1 MKHSSHE
8 NLGYL
13 LTRAS
18 WTWNQRLIELFR
30 SKGFHDQK
38 PSFGAI
44 FIPLFD
50 NDGLSVKEIAK
61 LSKFTKQTASIY
73 IRELEGLGYVKKK
86 QDKVDKRSVLIF
98 LTPKGKKLRLIA
110 NTCVAQ
116 VNAEFRKN
124 LDPTEFRQLLVF
136 LRKCI

>member
-1 MKHSSHE
+1 M
-8 NLGYL
+8 
-13 LTRAS
+13 
-18 WTWNQRLIELFR
+18 ELFR

>member
-1 MKHSSHE
+1 ME
-8 NLGYL
+8 M
-13 LTRAS
+13 
-18 WTWNQRLIELFR
+18 FR
-30 SKGFHDQK
+30 SKGFPDQK
-38 PSFGAI
+38 PSFGAV

-61 LSKFTKQTASIY
+61 LSKLTKQTASIY

-86 QDKVDKRSVLIF
+86 QDKADKRSVLVF
-98 LTPKGKKLRLIA
+98 LTPMGKKLKLIA
-110 NTCVAQ
+110 NICVNQ